1 MDRRVLLSVAGE
13 DASGDMVNALSG
25 ELTVAVGGA
34 TDIGGRKTNEDAI
47 LVQPLPAGGEPGY
60 VLAVA
65 DGMGGYAGGEIA
77 SQIAIDLVRDLFA
90 REMPSDVAGA
100 LKQAARRAN
109 DAIYGRAQENGGV
122 MGTTLVAAVIQG
134 KYLTIANI
142 GDSRAYLARAR
153 QLTQITQDHSL
164 VAEQVAKG
172 ELSEEQAR
180 KSPQRNI
187 VTHAVGT
194 QEQLDKRMPGI
205 FELTLLPE
213 DRLVLCT
220 DGFFDVLA
228 PDDYLQALAT
238 NNPEAAASALVQLAV
253 QRNTTDNVSAVIAA
267 VMPSVASIK
276 RDQVA
281 AEVAA
286 ARPSLLVPVIV
297 SVVIVLIIVALAG
310 YYFLY

>member
-1 MDRRVLLSVAGE
+1 
-13 DASGDMVNALSG
+13 MVNALPG
-25 ELTVAVGGA
+25 ELSVAVGGV
-34 TDIGGRKTNEDAI
+34 TDTGGRSSNEDAI
-47 LVQPLPAGGEPGY
+47 LVQALPPGAEPGY

-65 DGMGGYAGGEIA
+65 DGMGGYAGGEVA
-77 SQIAIDLVRDLFA
+77 SQLAIDYVRDLFA
-90 REMPSDVAGA
+90 REMPADVPGA
-100 LKQAARRAN
+100 LKQATRRAN
-109 DAIYGRAQENGGV
+109 EAIFERAQQNGGV
-122 MGTTLVAAVIQG
+122 MGTTLVAAVIRG

-172 ELSEEQAR
+172 ELTEDQAR

-194 QEQLDKRMPGI
+194 QAQLDRRMPGI

-228 PDDYLQALAT
+228 PEDYLQALT
-238 NNPEAAASALVQLAV
+238 TKDPDAAANALVQLAIA
-253 QRNTTDNVSAVIAA
+253 RRTTDNVSAVVAS
-267 VMPSVASIK
+267 VMPSAATIK
-276 RDQVA
+276 REQVA
-281 AEVAA
+281 TEIAA
-286 ARPSLLVPVIV
+286 ARPSLLVPVLV
-297 SVVIVLIIVALAG
+297 SLVILLIVLGFLG

>member
-1 MDRRVLLSVAGE
+1 
-13 DASGDMVNALSG
+13 MVNALPA
-25 ELTVAVGGA
+25 ELSVTVGGA
-34 TDIGGRKTNEDAI
+34 TDTGGRTSNEDAI
-47 LVQPLPAGGEPGY
+47 LVQPLPPGTEAGY

-65 DGMGGYAGGEIA
+65 DGMGGYEGGEVA
-77 SQIAIDLVRDLFA
+77 SHLAIDLIRDLFA

-100 LKQAARRAN
+100 LKQATRRAN
-109 DAIYGRAQENGGV
+109 EAIFERAQESGGV

-172 ELSEEQAR
+172 ELTEEQAR

-194 QEQLDKRMPGI
+194 QPQLDKRMPGI

-228 PDDYLQALAT
+228 PDDYLRALAT
-238 NNPEAAASALVQLAV
+238 NDPEGAASTLVRLAV
-253 QRNTTDNVSAVIAA
+253 DRKTTDNVSAVVAA
-267 VMPSVASIK
+267 VMPSAATIK
-276 RDQVA
+276 REQVA

-286 ARPSLLVPVIV
+286 ARPSLLVPVLV
-297 SVVIVLIIVALAG
+297 SLVVLLIALAIAG
-310 YYFLY
+310 YFVFLY

>member
-1 MDRRVLLSVAGE
+1 
-13 DASGDMVNALSG
+13 MVNALPG

-34 TDIGGRKTNEDAI
+34 TDTGGRSTNEDAI
-47 LVQPLPAGGEPGY
+47 LVRPLPDGAETGY

-65 DGMGGYAGGEIA
+65 DGMGGYQGGEVA
-77 SQIAIDLVRDLFA
+77 SQLAIDYVRDLFA
-90 REMPSDVAGA
+90 REMPADVADA

-109 DAIYGRAQENGGV
+109 DAIYQRAQESGGV
-122 MGTTLVAAVIQG
+122 MGTTLVAAIIQG
-134 KYLTIANI
+134 KYLTIASI

-164 VAEQVAKG
+164 VAEQVARG
-172 ELSEEQAR
+172 ELTEEQAR

-194 QEQLDKRMPGI
+194 QERLDKRMPGI

-213 DRLVLCT
+213 DRLILCT
-220 DGFFDVLA
+220 DGFFDVLE

-238 NNPEAAASALVQLAV
+238 NDPEATAHALVRLAIE
-253 QRNTTDNVSAVIAA
+253 RKTTDNVSAVIAA
-267 VMPSVASIK
+267 VMPPGAAIT
-276 RDQVA
+276 RAQVC
-281 AEVAA
+281 AELEP

-297 SVVIVLIIVALAG
+297 SIVILLIALALVG
-310 YYFLY
+310 YFFLY

>member
-1 MDRRVLLSVAGE
+1 
-13 DASGDMVNALSG
+13 MVNALPG
-25 ELTVAVGGA
+25 ELAVTVGGA
-34 TDIGGRKTNEDAI
+34 TDTGGRASNEDAI
-47 LVQPLPAGGEPGY
+47 LVQPLPPGTEAGF

-65 DGMGGYAGGEIA
+65 DGMGGYAGGEVA
-77 SQIAIDLVRDLFA
+77 SQLAIDFVRDLFA
-90 REMPSDVAGA
+90 REMPSDVPGA

-109 DAIYGRAQENGGV
+109 EAIFERAQENGGV

-172 ELSEEQAR
+172 ELTEEQAR

-194 QEQLDKRMPGI
+194 QPQLDRRMPGI

-238 NNPEAAASALVQLAV
+238 NDPEGAASALVRLAV
-253 QRNTTDNVSAVIAA
+253 DRKTTDNVSAVVAA
-267 VMPSVASIK
+267 VMPSAATIK
-276 RDQVA
+276 REQVA

-286 ARPSLLVPVIV
+286 ARPSLLVPVLVSIV
-297 SVVIVLIIVALAG
+297 VLLIALAIAG
-310 YYFLY
+310 YFVFLY

>member
-1 MDRRVLLSVAGE
+1 
-13 DASGDMVNALSG
+13 MVNTLPDELS
-25 ELTVAVGGA
+25 VAVGGA
-34 TDIGGRKTNEDAI
+34 TDTGGRTTNEDSI
-47 LVQPLPAGGEPGY
+47 LVQPLPAGAEPGF

-77 SQIAIDLVRDLFA
+77 SQLAIDLLRDLFA
-90 REMPSDVAGA
+90 REMPADVPAA
-100 LKQAARRAN
+100 LKQATRRAN
-109 DAIYGRAQENGGV
+109 DAIYERAQEHGGV

-194 QEQLDKRMPGI
+194 QEQLDRKMPGI

-220 DGFFDVLA
+220 DGFFDVLL

-238 NNPEAAASALVQLAV
+238 DDPESAANALVRLAV
-253 QRNTTDNVSAVIAA
+253 ERKTTDNVSAVVAA
-267 VMPSVASIK
+267 VMPSVATIK
-276 RDQVA
+276 REQVA

-286 ARPSLLVPVIV
+286 ARPSLLMPVLA
-297 SVVIVLIIVALAG
+297 SVVILLIALAIIG

>member
-1 MDRRVLLSVAGE
+1 
-13 DASGDMVNALSG
+13 MVNALPG

-34 TDIGGRKTNEDAI
+34 TDTGGRTTNEDSI
-47 LVQPLPAGGEPGY
+47 LVQPLPAGTEPGF

-77 SQIAIDLVRDLFA
+77 SQLAIDFVRDLFV

-100 LKQAARRAN
+100 LKQATRRAN
-109 DAIYGRAQENGGV
+109 DAIYERARANGGV

-172 ELSEEQAR
+172 ELTEEQAR

-194 QEQLDKRMPGI
+194 QEQLDRRMPGI

-220 DGFFDVLA
+220 DGFFDVLV
-228 PDDYLQALAT
+228 PDDYLRALAT
-238 NNPEAAASALVQLAV
+238 SDPEAAAAALVHLAV
-253 QRNTTDNVSAVIAA
+253 ERKTTDNVSAVVAA
-267 VMPSVASIK
+267 VMPSMATIK

-286 ARPSLLVPVIV
+286 ARPSLLVPVLV
-297 SVVIVLIIVALAG
+297 SVVILLIALAIAG
-310 YYFLY
+310 YVLFLY

>member
-1 MDRRVLLSVAGE
+1 MGLVSSKGE
-13 DASGDMVNALSG
+13 DTSGDMVNALPA

-34 TDIGGRKTNEDAI
+34 TDTGGRATNEDSI
-47 LVQPLPAGGEPGY
+47 LVQPLPDGAEPGY

-65 DGMGGYAGGEIA
+65 DGMGGYQGGEVA
-77 SQIAIDLVRDLFA
+77 SRLAIDYVRDLFA
-90 REMPSDVAGA
+90 REMPADIASA

-109 DAIYGRAQENGGV
+109 DAIYARAQETGGV

-164 VAEQVAKG
+164 VAEQVARG
-172 ELSEEQAR
+172 ELTEEQAR

-187 VTHAVGT
+187 VTQAVGT
-194 QEQLDKRMPGI
+194 QERLDKRMPGI

-228 PDDYLQALAT
+228 PEDYLKALET
-238 NNPEAAASALVQLAV
+238 NDPEAAANALVQLAIA
-253 QRNTTDNVSAVIAA
+253 RKTTDNVSAVIAA
-267 VMPSVASIK
+267 VMPSTATIK
-276 RDQVA
+276 REQVS
-281 AEVAA
+281 AEIEA

-297 SVVIVLIIVALAG
+297 SVVIVIIALAILG
-310 YYFLY
+310 YFFLY